1 MKSNVSIKRKLIRI
15 IYNLGGFFVV
25 LGMFLPSLI
34 LALIFK
40 STNIVG
46 HYTPIVAFLV
56 CIVVWLVIAFNFYR
70 IDPLMKKWRNFC
82 DIEYKNRIWHE
93 WS

>member
-1 MKSNVSIKRKLIRI
+1 MKSNTATNRKLTRI

-25 LGMFLPSLI
+25 FSMFLPSLI

-40 STNIVG
+40 STNIMG
-46 HYTPIVAFLV
+46 QYTPIVAFLV
-56 CIVVWLVIAFNFYR
+56 CVVVWLVIAFNFYR
-70 IDPLMKKWRNFC
+70 IDPLMKKWRNLC
-82 DIEYKNRIWHE
+82 GIEYKNRIWHE